1 MAKKVVSLYA
11 LIEQFAD
18 VETVEAVKKKC
29 TWEQMT
35 ILAVLQSWYPDLY
48 VKVREAY
55 RRG

>member
-35 ILAVLQSWYPDLY
+35 ILRCSRAGTPTCT
-48 VKVREAY
+48 
-55 RRG
+55 